1 MASTLR
7 GKMFPSGDTEE
18 QRLFANLLK
27 FKPVFRFRKSFHA
40 DPDPE
45 NAPTDP
51 DPGTGSG
58 GGGNKN
64 TRTKMYF
71 NSSSLPVQAF
81 LK

>member
-45 NAPTDP
+45 NAPPDP
-51 DPGTGSG
+51 DPGSGSG
-58 GGGNKN
+58 GGGDSK
-64 TRTKMYF
+64 TQGQKCILTV
-71 NSSSLPVQAF
+71 LPC
-81 LK
+81 LY

>member
-7 GKMFPSGDTEE
+7 GKMFPSNDTEE

-51 DPGTGSG
+51 DPGSGSG
-58 GGGNKN
+58 GGGDSK
-64 TRTKMYF
+64 TQGQKCILKV
-71 NSSSLPVQAF
+71 LPC
-81 LK
+81 LY

>member
-1 MASTLR
+1 
-7 GKMFPSGDTEE
+7 MFPSGDTEE
-18 QRLFANLLK
+18 QRLFANLFK

-58 GGGNKN
+58 GGGGTPKHKDKN
-64 TRTKMYF
+64 VF
-71 NSSSLPVQAF
+71 
-81 LK
+81 